1 MTKAKT
7 DCFAYKP
14 GQQSPRRK
22 AECTALDKLYCKEG
36 ECRFYKDRQDMA
48 GYPKTEYGNIQNM
61 STGQQIEAEY
71 PESEY
76 GTQYMSMAGKLIRAQ
91 GEQIR
96 ETPRVNRKHSA
107 WIEDAEKYIA
117 GKYRI
122 RGDADG
128 DNKGTAPG
136 VPE

>member
-1 MTKAKT
+1 MTRAKT

-14 GQQSPRRK
+14 GQQKPPRRK
-22 AECTALDKLYCKEG
+22 AESTALDKLYRKEG
-36 ECRFYKDRQDMA
+36 ECRFYKDRQDMV
-48 GYPKTEYGNIQNM
+48 GYPKDEYIDTQKM
-61 STGQQIEAEY
+61 STDGA
-71 PESEY
+71 
-76 GTQYMSMAGKLIRAQ
+76 LIRAQ

>member
-14 GQQSPRRK
+14 GQQKPPRRK

-48 GYPKTEYGNIQNM
+48 GYPKTECGNIQNM
-61 STGQQIEAEY
+61 SIPQRNVAPYIK
-71 PESEY
+71 SEY
-76 GTQYMSMAGKLIRAQ
+76 GTRNMSMAGKLIRAQ

-96 ETPRVNRKHSA
+96 RMSA
-107 WIEDAEKYIA
+107 EEYLIDKI
-117 GKYRI
+117 GS
-122 RGDADG
+122 DADG
-128 DNKGTAPG
+128 QEHT
-136 VPE
+136 E

>member
-1 MTKAKT
+1 MTRAKT

-36 ECRFYKDRQDMA
+36 ECRFYKDRQDMV
-48 GYPKTEYGNIQNM
+48 GYPKDECDDTQNVSIQQRNV
-61 STGQQIEAEY
+61 AEY

-76 GTQYMSMAGKLIRAQ
+76 GTQNMSMAGKLIRAQ

-96 ETPRVNRKHSA
+96 ETPAEYVARK
-107 WIEDAEKYIA
+107 Y
-117 GKYRI
+117 GI
-122 RGDADG
+122 RGDELG
-128 DNKGTAPG
+128 IKGTLR
-136 VPE
+136 EDH